1 MVIKGVSKPDAVA
14 SVEAES
20 TPPIKIM
27 AFFGVLLSLFM
38 AYVWG
43 KWITGPNFKRVEPGP
58 TQAPDW
64 MIFALQAF
72 EIGGVLLA
80 GMVIWRCLIR
90 PWRRDGRPSTDGLL
104 VIGFA
109 TVWFQDPFSTYYV
122 NWFTYNTNLINF
134 GSWVQDVPGW
144 VSYGSPGHTIAEPIV
159 FIGPSYVYFL
169 MLGVLFGSWVMRT
182 LRKRW
187 PKIQAWQQLIVCFV
201 AMCALDLVAE
211 GLIWMPLGF
220 WSYPGGHGILFP
232 STYHKFALEEMIPIG
247 LMFTGLSA
255 LRYFRDD
262 KGQMMVERGADKI
275 SGQGR
280 QTIARILAMV
290 AVAQVIFFVTYN
302 GPAMLVAA
310 AAHEWPKDVQ
320 QRSYFTNYVCGD
332 QTDRA
337 CPGHGVPIT
346 RSTDSAYLTPDGQ
359 LRPGTAPLP
368 QPVPFDTTPTS
379 AGK

>member
-1 MVIKGVSKPDAVA
+1 MVTKGAGAQPQGGSNVPVSQLDRVAPRDA
-14 SVEAES
+14 EN

-27 AFFGVLLSLFM
+27 AFFGILLFLFM

-43 KWITGPNFKRVEPGP
+43 KWITGPNFKRVDPGP
-58 TQAPDW
+58 TEAPDW
-64 MIFALQAF
+64 MMLALHAF

-80 GMVIWRCLIR
+80 GIVIWRCVVR
-90 PWRRDGRPSTDGLL
+90 PWRHDGRPSTDGLL

-159 FIGPSYVYFL
+159 FIGPSYIYFL
-169 MLGVLFGSWVMRT
+169 MLGVLFGTWVMRT
-182 LRKRW
+182 VRKRW
-187 PKIQAWQQLIVCFV
+187 PEIQVWQQLVVCFV

-262 KGQMMVERGADKI
+262 RGYTLVERGVSRLRGSSRRINLTRMFAVLFGVHLI
-275 SGQGR
+275 TFVLY
-280 QTIARILAMV
+280 TIPAAWMV
-290 AVAQVIFFVTYN
+290 TH
-302 GPAMLVAA
+302 PRP
-310 AAHEWPKDVQ
+310 WPEDTMN
-320 QRSYFTNYVCGD
+320 RSYFTSGLCGEG
-332 QTDRA
+332 TDRA
-337 CPGHGVPIT
+337 CSGP
-346 RSTDSAYLTPDGQ
+346 R
-359 LRPGTAPLP
+359 
-368 QPVPFDTTPTS
+368 VPFATNESGYMTRD
-379 AGK
+379 GKLAFPHS